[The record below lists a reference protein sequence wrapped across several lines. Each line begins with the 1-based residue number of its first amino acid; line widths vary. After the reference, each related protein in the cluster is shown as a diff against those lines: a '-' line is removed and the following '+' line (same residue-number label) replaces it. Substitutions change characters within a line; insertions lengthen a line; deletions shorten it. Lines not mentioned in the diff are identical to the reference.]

1 MTGGEYI
8 MKLDANIQEMT
19 NTVVALIDQ
28 AEAETLKST
37 TNSHARFCVQV
48 MALKAKI
55 LLLEIAL
62 KR

>member
-1 MTGGEYI
+1 